1 MSCLTLRGRQVL
13 DSALRA
19 GRLRVKREQIQDF
32 VWYVGATLRPNDF
45 ASARKYG

>member
-1 MSCLTLRGRQVL
+1 MSCLTLPWNGQVL

-32 VWYVGATLRPNDF
+32 VWYVGADVE
-45 ASARKYG
+45 AQ